1 MYNFILQIFAML
13 SLGTIIFLVARTLP
27 RISETETVN
36 VSERKANRWSSFPF
50 EKTKLAKLSLLIP
63 TDTKVNIGWNE
74 TITGNDICKYSF
86 FGKISSENKTNFNEN
101 R

>member
-50 EKTKLAKLSLLIP
+50 EKIDVAVNAFLEKFLRKIKLILMKTDNMVSRHLNKFKKNGSIDNDGGNGLTK
-63 TDTKVNIGWNE
+63 
-74 TITGNDICKYSF
+74 
-86 FGKISSENKTNFNEN
+86 
-101 R
+101 